1 MSKSLYKKWL
11 QNTTVSHYNKCR
23 GGKMDNKESHY
34 LRELI
39 RVLVRNLGI
48 LEESEATCCGTTVS
62 QCHAIVEIGRTKD
75 ISLNELAELLT
86 LDKST
91 MSRTINKLVD
101 SGLAIRELHP
111 KDRRYVSI
119 KLTDEGIKV
128 FDNIEN
134 SMEKYYQSILSS
146 IPKEKRQQVLESL
159 QLIINAAKQNKC
171 C

>member
-1 MSKSLYKKWL
+1 
-11 QNTTVSHYNKCR
+11 
-23 GGKMDNKESHY
+23 MDNKESHY

-48 LEESEATCCGTTVS
+48 LEESEATCCGTTIS
-62 QCHAIVEIGRTKD
+62 QCHAIVEIGRVKE
-75 ISLNELAELLT
+75 ISLNELAELLS

-101 SGLAIRELHP
+101 SGLAIRELYP
-111 KDRRYVSI
+111 EDRRYISI
-119 KLTDEGIKV
+119 KLTNEGIKI
-128 FDNIEN
+128 FDNIEC
-134 SMEKYYQSILSS
+134 SMEQYYQSIFTT
-146 IPKEKRQQVLESL
+146 IPEEKREQVLESL

>member
-1 MSKSLYKKWL
+1 
-11 QNTTVSHYNKCR
+11 
-23 GGKMDNKESHY
+23 MDNKESHY

-62 QCHAIVEIGRTKD
+62 QCNAIVEIGRAKD
-75 ISLNELAELLT
+75 ISLNELAGLLA

-111 KDRRYVSI
+111 EDRRYVSI
-119 KLTDEGIKV
+119 KLTDEGAKV
-128 FDNIEN
+128 FDNIES
-134 SMEKYYQSILSS
+134 SMEKYYQSIFSH
-146 IPKEKRQQVLESL
+146 IPEEKREQVLESL
-159 QLIINAAKQNKC
+159 GLIINAAKQNKC

>member
-1 MSKSLYKKWL
+1 
-11 QNTTVSHYNKCR
+11 
-23 GGKMDNKESHY
+23 MDNKESHY

-62 QCHAIVEIGRTKD
+62 QCHAVVEIGRAKD
-75 ISLNELAELLT
+75 ISLNQLAELLT

-101 SGLAIRELHP
+101 SGLVIRELHP
-111 KDRRYVSI
+111 DDRRYVSI
-119 KLTDEGIKV
+119 KLSEEGIKV

-134 SMEKYYQSILSS
+134 NMEKYYQSIFAS
-146 IPKEKRQQVLESL
+146 IPEEKREQVLDSL